1 MAEQERYTAT
11 SFESLQ
17 AAADE
22 ALQQVPGGPEGFK
35 STKIVEQ
42 RLQAGGIV
50 GRTQYTVTLE
60 ADGAGGSGEG
70 GGYS

>member
-1 MAEQERYTAT
+1 MAQQGQYTAT

-22 ALQQVPGGPEGFK
+22 ALQQVPAGPEGFK
-35 STKIVEQ
+35 SAKVVEQ

-50 GRTQYTVTLE
+50 GRTQYTVTIE
-60 ADGAGGSGEG
+60 TGGEGEGDG
-70 GGYS
+70 GGYA

>member
-1 MAEQERYTAT
+1 MANEGRYTAT

-22 ALQQVPGGPEGFK
+22 ALQQVPAGPEGLK
-35 STKIVEQ
+35 NATIVAQ
-42 RLQAGGIV
+42 RLEAGGIV

-60 ADGAGGSGEG
+60 VGRTGD
-70 GGYS
+70 GGYG